1 MKTAVITGGTRGIGA
16 ALVRSF
22 LESGW
27 NVVYSGTSE
36 STLEQSLKSLESHFE
51 KERYAAFRCDVT
63 GEADIISLWD
73 NAVRSFGRV
82 DIWVNNAGI
91 SYDQTPFHKLDTGIF
106 TRIIDTNIKGLMLAT
121 HVAYNRMLEQGY
133 GAIYNMEGLGS
144 DGRMITG
151 LTPYGVSKRAVRYFS
166 DAFAAE
172 VKGGPVIVGTISPG
186 MVLTDMTMT
195 QVRKDPAKSRQL
207 IKIYNILAN
216 EADTV
221 APFLVSRMIGNRR
234 NGAKISWL
242 TTGKA
247 ISRFLFAPFSRRDI
261 VSKYLGQ

>member
-1 MKTAVITGGTRGIGA
+1 MKTAVVTGGTRGIGA

-27 NVVYSGTSE
+27 NVAWSGTSE
-36 STLEQSLKSLESHFE
+36 NTLGKSLQSLEGHFE
-51 KERYAAFRCDVT
+51 SRSYAAFKCDVT
-63 GEADIISLWD
+63 DEADLVSLWD
-73 NAVRSFGRV
+73 GAVNNFGSV
-82 DIWVNNAGI
+82 DIWVNNAGT
-91 SYDQTPFHKLDTGIF
+91 SNDQTPFHELGTGVF
-106 TRIIDTNIKGLMLAT
+106 TRIIDTNVKGLMLAT
-121 HVAYNRMLEQGY
+121 HVAYNRMLVQGS

-144 DGRMITG
+144 DGRRITG
-151 LTPYGVSKRAVRYFS
+151 LTPYGTSKRAVRYFS

-172 VKGGPVIVGTISPG
+172 VKRGPVIVGTISPG

-195 QVRKDPAKSRQL
+195 QVRKDPEHSRQL

-221 APFLVSRMIGNRR
+221 APFLVRKMIANNR

-242 TTGKA
+242 TTGKV
-247 ISRFLFAPFSRRDI
+247 IRRFLFAPFSRRDI
-261 VSKYLGQ
+261 VSKYL